1 MLYLHSKKQKMN
13 KKMAKREK
21 KEEICV
27 AVVFVYVDTVTISP
41 LAVSNRLQLRVL
53 SCRIGYIQ

>member
-1 MLYLHSKKQKMN
+1 
-13 KKMAKREK
+13 MAKREK